1 MVYKVF
7 SKMWKNN
14 SFFDLK
20 ISLDLYNN
28 YVWQKLNL
36 IIIRINGFNGF
47 NGFNG
52 LIGQS
57 DGLNG
62 LAGQTDGLNGLAGQT
77 D

>member
-47 NGFNG
+47 NG

-57 DGLNG
+57 DG